1 MVRLIKGYGA
11 ETNEQFAF
19 LVPLL
24 LAPIIIALMWAQHQ
38 ARRYERI
45 YRHTEDRCVFSQD
58 TPTTLMTDHGRQHV
72 KKH

>member
-1 MVRLIKGYGA
+1 MVRSCTEHRS
-11 ETNEQFAF
+11 ETNQQFAF

-45 YRHTEDRCVFSQD
+45 YRHTEDRCALFSGY
-58 TPTTLMTDHGRQHV
+58 PTTLMTDHGRQHV